1 MRATMPLLLA
11 ACAVALAACG
21 GGSSGNGGAERP
33 AAAGARA
40 PARTAHPWLYVW
52 RNFELT
58 GIPEEVSIARDG
70 GMRYR
75 NLLHTQRGIPVRTGR
90 LRPAQLAGLRRL
102 LARVDLRATG
112 SAGVRP
118 RRDGYR
124 WVIRFR
130 GVTATAADGHLRGA
144 LRSLVGRLRAVMDR
158 LQEG

>member
-1 MRATMPLLLA
+1 VGRPLALLATALCALLL
-11 ACAVALAACG
+11 CGCG
-21 GGSSGNGGAERP
+21 GGHSPKAARGTVTPP
-33 AAAGARA
+33 AAA
-40 PARTAHPWLYVW
+40 PWLYVW

-70 GMRYR
+70 GLRYR

-90 LRPAQLAGLRRL
+90 LRPAALASLRRL
-102 LARVDLRATG
+102 LVRVDLRRAD
-112 SAGVRP
+112 SAGVKP

-130 GVTATAADGHLRGA
+130 GRTGTAADGHLRGP
-144 LRSLVGRLRAVMDR
+144 LRPLVARLRALMDR